1 MPKGFRQ
8 SVTRLDGVRKG
19 SILPMALA
27 RVNRRQ
33 FVVQVLT
40 TSTKQKTRP
49 KACFRCGGD
58 GLDCRRISAKRHSLR
73 WRTEGKHS
81 PYGAR
86 SREPTII
93 RRPSVN
99 HLLQRTKKRPTKGVF
114 VRLVEVVGV
123 EPTSYSA
130 AKKLSTYLVYL
141 LFLNLST
148 RVNTL

>member
-1 MPKGFRQ
+1 MFLYQAKW
-8 SVTRLDGVRKG
+8 TH
-19 SILPMALA
+19 IH
-27 RVNRRQ
+27 
-33 FVVQVLT
+33 
-40 TSTKQKTRP
+40 KQKHPPLRGTL
-49 KACFRCGGD
+49 FVCGGD

-141 LFLNLST
+141 LFLTFST
-148 RVNTL
+148 RVNTLWKSQKAIYSLHNTFRLWKEGSV